1 VSFGGGDFLGGV
13 HQETLSAGRFSF
25 FLSFCLFSPLLVGLL
40 QTLGRVMWSCLS
52 GGGILYARTVYAHNK
67 INARKEKEKKK
78 KVKNGQREES

>member
-1 VSFGGGDFLGGV
+1 LCHFEEEIFSVGFTKKLCLLVVFL
-13 HQETLSAGRFSF
+13 SF
-25 FLSFCLFSPLLVGLL
+25 FLFSLPPVGLL